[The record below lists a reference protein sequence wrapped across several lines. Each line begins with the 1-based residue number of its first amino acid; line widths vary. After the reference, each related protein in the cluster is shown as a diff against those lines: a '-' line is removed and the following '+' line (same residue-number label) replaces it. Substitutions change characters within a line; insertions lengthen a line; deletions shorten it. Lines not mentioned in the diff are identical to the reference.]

1 MCCVFFLMIRRPPR
15 STRTDTLFPYT
26 TLFRSFHAL
35 EPDVVFW
42 PDIGLEPQR
51 LCGIG
56 QVDRRDVAALQ
67 ARDLDVVDRR
77 MISAPFGSEGHRA
90 RLRPDMHAA
99 ELVMIAVDHQ
109 VDPRARP
116 DLKRSEER
124 RVGKECVSTCR
135 SRWSRSH

>member
-1 MCCVFFLMIRRPPR
+1 MRRGDR
-15 STRTDTLFPYT
+15 G
-26 TLFRSFHAL
+26 FHAL

-56 QVDRRDVAALQ
+56 QVDWRDVAALE

-77 MISAPFGSEGHRA
+77 MISAPFGSEGHRDG
-90 RLRPDMHAA
+90 LRPDMHAA
-99 ELVMIAVDHQ
+99 EVVMIAVDHQ

-116 DLKRSEER
+116 DPATFEAR
-124 RVGKECVSTCR
+124 RTALVRQPRACRAEVGGPHGYGREGGGPP
-135 SRWSRSH
+135 

>member
-1 MCCVFFLMIRRPPR
+1 MRRGDR
-15 STRTDTLFPYT
+15 G
-26 TLFRSFHAL
+26 FHAL

-90 RLRPDMHAA
+90 RLRPDMHTA
-99 ELVMIAVDHQ
+99 
-109 VDPRARP
+109 
-116 DLKRSEER
+116 RSEER

-135 SRWSRSH
+135 SRWSPYHSKQKKIHTTMNIPR